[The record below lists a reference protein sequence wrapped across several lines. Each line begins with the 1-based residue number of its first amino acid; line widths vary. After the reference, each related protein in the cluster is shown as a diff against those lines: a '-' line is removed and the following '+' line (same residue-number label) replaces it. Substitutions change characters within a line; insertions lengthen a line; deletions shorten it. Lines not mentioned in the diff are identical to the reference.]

1 MTTTK
6 PVILVT
12 GATDGIGLGTARELA
27 RSGATVLIHGRNP
40 ERLAAI
46 AKDTPKPLLNVAGK
60 PLIDYTVDKLKSI
73 AGISE
78 TVVVTNNKFYD
89 HFCRWAKA
97 HGNMK
102 IRIVNDGTN
111 VNEERLG
118 SVGDI
123 RFVWEKEAGPDD
135 WLVVGGDNIF
145 DQDFNEFLSFAKNK
159 TPAVT
164 IGLYD
169 IRNIAEAAKFGVCAL
184 DRNNKATAFV
194 EKSPNPPSS
203 LVSMCLYY
211 FPKATLGYMEAYHKE
226 SKALD
231 AAGSYIKWLVE
242 KKNVYG
248 FQFTG
253 KWYDIGSVESLQ
265 EAQERFK
272 QS

>member
-1 MTTTK
+1 MKTL
-6 PVILVT
+6 ILAA
-12 GATDGIGLGTARELA
+12 GYGT
-27 RSGATVLIHGRNP
+27 
-40 ERLAAI
+40 RLAAI
-46 AKDTPKPLLNVAGK
+46 AKDTPKPLLDVAGK
-60 PLIDYTVDKLKSI
+60 PLIDYTVDKLKPV

-78 TVVVTNNKFYD
+78 VVVVTNNKFYG
-89 HFCRWAKA
+89 HFGKWAQT
-97 HGNMK
+97 HRDMK
-102 IRIVNDGTN
+102 VRVVNDGTN
-111 VNEERLG
+111 TNEERLG

-123 RFVWEKEAGPDD
+123 RFVWEKEAAADD

-145 DQDFNEFLSFAKNK
+145 DQDFNEFLSFAKSK
-159 TPAVT
+159 TPAVS

-169 IRNIAEAAKFGVCAL
+169 IKDIAQAAKFGVCAL
-184 DRNNKATAFV
+184 DRDNKATAFV

-211 FPKATLGYMEAYHKE
+211 FPKATLGYMEAYSKE

-253 KWYDIGSVESLQ
+253 KWYDIGSVESLR

-272 QS
+272 QQ

>member
-1 MTTTK
+1 MK
-6 PVILVT
+6 ALILAA
-12 GATDGIGLGTARELA
+12 GYGT
-27 RSGATVLIHGRNP
+27 
-40 ERLAAI
+40 RLAAI
-46 AKDTPKPLLNVAGK
+46 AKDTPKPLLAVAGK
-60 PLIDYTVDKLKSI
+60 PLIDYTVDKLKTM

-78 TVVVTNNKFYD
+78 IVVVTNNKFYG
-89 HFCRWAKA
+89 HFCQWTKT
-97 HGNMK
+97 HGGMK

-111 VNEERLG
+111 TNEERLG

-123 RFVWEKEAGPDD
+123 RFVWEKEISFDD

-145 DQDFNEFLSFAKNK
+145 DQDFNEFLSFAKGK
-159 TPAVT
+159 APAVT

-169 IRNIAEAAKFGVCAL
+169 IKDISAATKFGVCAL
-184 DRNNKATAFV
+184 DKTARATAFV

-203 LVSMCLYY
+203 LISMCLYY
-211 FPKATLGYMEAYHKE
+211 FPKPTLGYMEEYRKE

-231 AAGSYIKWLVE
+231 AAGSYIKWLVA

-253 KWYDIGSVESLQ
+253 KWYDIGSIESLQ

-272 QS
+272 